1 MGRVEM
7 MKIRMIGWAALLV
20 LSLGIVTGC
29 GSYKNTTEK
38 LRLTA
43 TSFNENLRWNRLVA
57 ASKSIPA
64 SKRSAWI
71 REMRSVF
78 SAMRIVDYN
87 VTPVR
92 VGSTRALVD
101 ISLAYYYVPDPTV
114 RRERRRQVWR
124 LSQGNWLLESDKK
137 LRVKRPLEMRKMPD
151 FESSL
156 KPKSD
161 S

>member
-1 MGRVEM
+1 MR
-7 MKIRMIGWAALLV
+7 KTRLIGWVVLCGLV
-20 LSLGIVTGC
+20 LSVAAGC

-43 TSFNENLRWNRLVA
+43 TAFNENLRWNRLVA
-57 ASKSIPA
+57 ASKSIPVN
-64 SKRSAWI
+64 KRSGWI
-71 REMRSVF
+71 RQMRSVF

-101 ISLAYYYVPDPTV
+101 IQLAYYYVPDPTV

-124 LSQGNWLLESDKK
+124 FSQGKWLLESDKK

-151 FESSL
+151 FESRL
-156 KPKSD
+156 KPQSG